1 MEWVTQGISRKKCF
15 PIAVKLL
22 IGWSW
27 VVFFKNGRKHK
38 KRDGKTSGIGWNR
51 LLGIGWEKPRKD
63 PSEKQDLLW
72 RSQSPGSIWNRAKK
86 SDQARRRLRRDPRM
100 DHGLGTVCFLILRKG
115 SVTPPT
121 TACFKKHLILWKHKS
136 DSHGIGCTPL
146 SQSNILRPFPLE
158 IISAAKNSCL
168 ISRMS
173 QPFCHVLILNWTVE
187 PLMKERGRKSPSTV
201 EESKGEFLT
210 EKVKC
215 SSVAFH
221 EYTY

>member
-1 MEWVTQGISRKKCF
+1 MVENTRK
-15 PIAVKLL
+15 
-22 IGWSW
+22 G
-27 VVFFKNGRKHK
+27 
-38 KRDGKTSGIGWNR
+38 T
-51 LLGIGWEKPRKD
+51 EKPLASVGTDSWELGGKSQEKTLLKNKTCSGGLKARVQFETEPKNLTRQEGD
-63 PSEKQDLLW
+63 SAEIREWITVLEPSASSFFAKAPLL
-72 RSQSPGSIWNRAKK
+72 
-86 SDQARRRLRRDPRM
+86 
-100 DHGLGTVCFLILRKG
+100 
-115 SVTPPT
+115 PPT